1 MDLLLH
7 RQLEEVINMTWA
19 KCLNSSSTKEYPI
32 SSSPILFF
40 LPSRLLKTLWLLLK
54 VNSSDQPIDHD
65 FQSQRYLACWLLAAA
80 HILDFAFGIL
90 CCLLLLKCYF
100 SPFIILWSIFIS
112 SWWGKVFLGKTLSSP
127 WLFTWLFMIVITLE
141 LPPQIIHNERIL
153 DIGYFSRLGAW
164 NRTHLSFLYP
174 HVGVFKGPVWARVW
188 QNQEEPA
195 LHNSRRILEK
205 DHIPRP

>member
-65 FQSQRYLACWLLAAA
+65 FQSQRYSACWLPAAA
-80 HILDFAFGIL
+80 HILDFAFGLL

-127 WLFTWLFMIVITLE
+127 WLFTWLFMIVINLE
-141 LPPQIIHNERIL
+141 LPPPDN
-153 DIGYFSRLGAW
+153 
-164 NRTHLSFLYP
+164 P
-174 HVGVFKGPVWARVW
+174 
-188 QNQEEPA
+188 
-195 LHNSRRILEK
+195 
-205 DHIPRP
+205 